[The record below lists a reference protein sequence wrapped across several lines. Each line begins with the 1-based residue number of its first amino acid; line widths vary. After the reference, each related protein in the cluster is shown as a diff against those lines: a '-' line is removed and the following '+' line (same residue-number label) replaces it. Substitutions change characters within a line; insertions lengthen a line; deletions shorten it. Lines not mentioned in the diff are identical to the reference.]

1 VRRPT
6 SAISIAAEPESAM
19 PRPPLLI
26 KEVKNVA
33 RQSYAA
39 QLRDYVGLAE
49 QNGYTVE
56 LWVRPSTK
64 LSGPLERA
72 RRRGE
77 IRVKYIPGTE

>member
-1 VRRPT
+1 MRFPDLVQPK
-6 SAISIAAEPESAM
+6 A
-19 PRPPLLI
+19 LLI

-33 RQSYAA
+33 KQSYTA
-39 QLRDYVGLAE
+39 QLRDYVGLAK

-72 RRRGE
+72 RLRGE
-77 IRVKYIPGTE
+77 NRVKYIPGTE